1 MPSMI
6 ITMLMFL
13 KEDTKPSNHLR
24 LLELWDRAYLPFEPK
39 ENPALERNSSYALLK
54 YMDLLSEKTVKLFG
68 SQFALLN
75 SQTGPL

>member
-13 KEDTKPSNHLR
+13 KEDTKPSN
-24 LLELWDRAYLPFEPK
+24 LELWDRAYLPFEPK